1 MMRLK
6 KAWIDWRK
14 ALGWGR
20 SKKTHDPWT
29 GCGKGAPSHPLI
41 ELVLDDIT
49 LQSTD
54 AIVNA
59 ADWTLLGGTG
69 LDGAIHRKAGPELIA
84 HIRQN
89 RLSLPT
95 AGACSTPGFA
105 LPSPWII
112 HACAPTYD
120 ASLKEAK
127 FLELVFCYG
136 NALALADK
144 MGLSSVC
151 IPLLGAGAFGWPQ
164 LQSARAMHLA
174 IKQADS
180 HCQNL
185 KLIRAVAF
193 SDAAMMAMSEA
204 LCISGQVILP
214 KQARIYDPGF
224 NALSRD

>member
-1 MMRLK
+1 MIGFD
-6 KAWIDWRK
+6 KAWKACRR
-14 ALGWGR
+14 ALGWSAR
-20 SKKTHDPWT
+20 APHDPWS
-29 GCGKGAPSHPLI
+29 GCGEGAPSHPAI

-84 HIRQN
+84 HIRQH

-95 AGACSTPGFA
+95 AGVCSTPGFA
-105 LPSPWII
+105 LAAPWVI

-120 ASLKEAK
+120 AGQKEAK
-127 FLELVFCYG
+127 FSELLFCYC

-144 MGLSSVC
+144 MGLSTLC

-164 LQSARAMHLA
+164 RQSARSMNLA
-174 IKQADS
+174 FKQANL
-180 HCQNL
+180 HCRNL
-185 KLIRAVAF
+185 KIIRAVAF
-193 SDAAMMAMSEA
+193 SDSAMMAMSEA
-204 LCISGQVILP
+204 LGIAGQVALP
-214 KQARIYDPGF
+214 KHARIYDPGF